1 MEKYSF
7 TVKNELGMHARP
19 AGQFVK
25 LATRCRSVIEI
36 SRGDKTV
43 NVNRILAVMGLGI
56 RQGDNVEFT
65 ITGEDEAEALRELQD
80 ICEES
85 L

>member
-1 MEKYSF
+1 MEKY
-7 TVKNELGMHARP
+7 THIVQNELGMHARP

-25 LATRCRSVIEI
+25 LAGRRNSVIEI
-36 SRGDKTV
+36 HKGEKAV

-56 RQGDNVEFT
+56 RQGDQIDFT
-65 ITGEDEAEALRELQD
+65 VCGEDEAEAVMELKQ
-80 ICEES
+80 ICEEN

>member
-1 MEKYSF
+1 MEKYEYVVQS
-7 TVKNELGMHARP
+7 ELGMHARP

-25 LATRCRSVIEI
+25 LATRRRSVIEI
-36 SRGDKTV
+36 SKGEKKV

-56 RQGDNVEFT
+56 HQGDRVEFT
-65 ITGEDEAEALRELQD
+65 VTGEDEAETLDELKA